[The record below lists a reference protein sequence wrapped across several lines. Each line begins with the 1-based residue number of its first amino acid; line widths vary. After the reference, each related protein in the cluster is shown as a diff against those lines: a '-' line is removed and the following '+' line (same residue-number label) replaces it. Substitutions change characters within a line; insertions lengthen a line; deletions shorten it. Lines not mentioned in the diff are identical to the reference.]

1 MNIKETLVNLD
12 KRSSYPVAG
21 FERKK
26 HLRQR
31 SETVKYH
38 FDAVG
43 TVFYKS
49 IIVSNEKCYI
59 VFIHFYCNHERV
71 NVILRTSQRGQLLGF
86 FNRQELRTLI

>member
-31 SETVKYH
+31 SETMKYH
-38 FDAVG
+38 FGAVG
-43 TVFYKS
+43 TVF
-49 IIVSNEKCYI
+49 
-59 VFIHFYCNHERV
+59 
-71 NVILRTSQRGQLLGF
+71 L
-86 FNRQELRTLI
+86 

>member
-43 TVFYKS
+43 TVFYKR
-49 IIVSNEKCYI
+49 IIVSNEK
-59 VFIHFYCNHERV
+59 VLH
-71 NVILRTSQRGQLLGF
+71 
-86 FNRQELRTLI
+86 